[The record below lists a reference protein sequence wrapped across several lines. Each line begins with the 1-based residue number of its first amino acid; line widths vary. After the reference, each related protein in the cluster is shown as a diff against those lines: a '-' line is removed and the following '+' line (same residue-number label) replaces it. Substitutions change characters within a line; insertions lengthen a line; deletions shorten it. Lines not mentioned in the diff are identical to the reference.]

1 MINAEAQNIFTVAS
15 ENETVI
21 SVNFSKKLKKHSRIT
36 IPSVFLL
43 TYKYQKQF
51 FISSYQN
58 SNPNPT
64 LNTLFFVSYN
74 SYPVDKLKLSETLY
88 FAPSPKLN
96 TP

>member
-51 FISSYQN
+51 FISSY
-58 SNPNPT
+58 
-64 LNTLFFVSYN
+64 
-74 SYPVDKLKLSETLY
+74 
-88 FAPSPKLN
+88 
-96 TP
+96 

>member
-51 FISSYQN
+51 
-58 SNPNPT
+58 
-64 LNTLFFVSYN
+64 LFQVIRI
-74 SYPVDKLKLSETLY
+74 LILIL
-88 FAPSPKLN
+88 L
-96 TP
+96 